1 MSVKREFTAV
11 VLERWKKNFS
21 FQLLLLSNV
30 VSISI
35 RKTLEAENQ
44 REIFC
49 KLEEVAKRKQTSL
62 NIAVLTAKHFKK
74 LMTHFTR
81 NVYGDSV
88 QLSTPSPKTQEQ
100 KQAGLGRS
108 ATQDADH
115 LQQG

>member
-1 MSVKREFTAV
+1 M
-11 VLERWKKNFS
+11 
-21 FQLLLLSNV
+21 
-30 VSISI
+30 SISI

-49 KLEEVAKRKQTSL
+49 KLEEVAKKKQTSL
-62 NIAVLTAKHFKK
+62 NIAVLTVKHFKK

-88 QLSTPSPKTQEQ
+88 QLSGPSPKAQEH
-100 KQAGLGRS
+100 KQASLGCS
-108 ATQDADH
+108 ATQGTDH